1 MPKASIIV
9 RTKNEER
16 WIKHCLKMVHAQSLD
31 DLEIIL
37 VDNQSEDATVK
48 IAQREGVDS
57 IVNVAKFRPGDALNQ
72 GIAASSGDY
81 IVCLSAHC
89 IPRDENWLK
98 ALIDGFENE
107 RVAGVYGRQ
116 IPVSFS
122 SDNDKRDLL
131 LTFGLDRRVQI
142 KDHFFHNANSV
153 IRRNI
158 WERYPFDAEATNI
171 EDRIWAKEVISE
183 GYCLVYEPEAAV
195 HHYHGIHQNLDAKR
209 ARSIISILEEVEP
222 EDSIGGLPETMK
234 PENAHV
240 TAICPVLGDLQSHE
254 GQDLLLGLVG
264 QLRSS
269 KFVSSIILL
278 SENPAVGREA
288 EQLGVGFIQRP
299 DFLYSPE
306 KTIEDVLQYALEEI
320 EERGEYPDAIL
331 YANYLFPNRP
341 QGFFDQLVEDL
352 QVKGLDTVFAGLPD
366 YDNYWMGSEDDGFQ
380 IIGDGMKPRAVKR
393 PLYKALYGLGTV
405 ASPSQIRAGTLVG
418 ASIGIIAIHD
428 PRFAY
433 KISPPSATVGAPSL

>member
-16 WIKHCLKMVHAQSLD
+16 WIKHCLKMVHAQSLN

-37 VDNQSEDATVK
+37 VDNQSQDATVE

-57 IVNVAKFRPGDALNQ
+57 TVNVGKFLPGDALNQ
-72 GIAASSGDY
+72 GITASSGEY

-89 IPRDENWLK
+89 IPRDGNWLQ
-98 ALIDGFENE
+98 ALIDGFEDE

-142 KDHFFHNANSV
+142 KDHFFHNANSA
-153 IRRNI
+153 IRRDI
-158 WERYPFDAEATNI
+158 WERHPFDGEVTNI
-171 EDRIWAKEVISE
+171 EDRLWAKDVISQ

-195 HHYHGIHQNLDAKR
+195 HHYHGIHQNLDARR
-209 ARSIISILEEVEP
+209 ARSVVSILEEVEP
-222 EDSIGGLPETMK
+222 EESIGGLPETMK

-240 TAICPVLGDLQSHE
+240 TAICPVLGDLQRHE
-254 GQDLLLGLVG
+254 GLDLLQGLVG

-269 KFVSSIILL
+269 KYVSSVILL
-278 SENPAVGREA
+278 SENPEVGREA
-288 EQLGVGFIQRP
+288 ERLGVGFIQRP
-299 DFLYSPE
+299 DFLVSPE
-306 KTIEDVLQYALEEI
+306 KTIEDVLQYALGEI
-320 EERGEYPDAIL
+320 EERGEYPDAVL
-331 YANYLFPNRP
+331 YVNYLFPNRP
-341 QGFFDQLVEDL
+341 PEFFDQLVEDL

-366 YDNYWMGSEDDGFQ
+366 YDNYWMGTEDEGFQ

-393 PLYKALYGLGTV
+393 PLYKALYGLGTI

-418 ASIGIIAIHD
+418 ESIGIIAIHD
-428 PRFAY
+428 LQYAV
-433 KISPPSATVGAPSL
+433 KNSTPSTTAGATNP